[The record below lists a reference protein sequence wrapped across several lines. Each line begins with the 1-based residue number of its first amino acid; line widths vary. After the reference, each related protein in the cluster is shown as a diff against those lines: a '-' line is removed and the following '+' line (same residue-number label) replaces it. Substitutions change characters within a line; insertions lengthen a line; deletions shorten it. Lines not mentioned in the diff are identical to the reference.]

1 MRIFGG
7 RNHSKG
13 WQHESAIIDGDL
25 HAANKSPIIIGIG
38 ITTKNRRE
46 VFDKTFIEWCK
57 HTSNDVPGVRFKIFI
72 VDDGSAL
79 PLIEAQNNHF
89 YYRFNQSVGIAR
101 AKNKCLEI
109 MEMSGCT
116 HFFLSDDDFYPTSP
130 DWWRPYIQSREPH
143 LMYIFQDFSTRMKV
157 NDTAVIYQDNDIKA
171 FSHPRGVLLYAT
183 KEVLHKVGGMDSEF
197 GKWGWE
203 HPEWSDRI
211 YNAGLT
217 TFKYMD
223 VPNSAQLFHCMDEH
237 QEVKSTVWGKDRMAA
252 IQRNLPI
259 YQSKKGS
266 SAFVEYR
273 ERGGM
278 DIVLTSYFTGVVD
291 PQRGE
296 KWIPDEQL
304 IASLINSSNVCNCEL
319 VILHDELR
327 DHVLET
333 QYVDHYPGSNFISL
347 IKTPATINPYFQRWI
362 SYRKYLIDNRDKL
375 RFVFCTDATDVEVL
389 NSPFPHMHPG
399 ILYTGDEPGLIH
411 NQWLFAHHRNPTLQ
425 AFFKQYHK
433 LPILNAGL
441 LGGDVDTIIRFCGAM
456 IDKYMEYTADEQ
468 LRRLPGPGLTDMGI
482 FNQVAYTGGFQIEH
496 GRRVNTIF
504 KTYQKTG
511 ESWFRHK

>member
-1 MRIFGG
+1 MHELSLGG
-7 RNHSKG
+7 MAADKNWRTG
-13 WQHESAIIDGDL
+13 PEYIESRATQ
-25 HAANKSPIIIGIG
+25 IIIGIG

-46 VFDKTFIEWCK
+46 TFMSTLDKWYTYTSIEPIGI
-57 HTSNDVPGVRFKIFI
+57 SFEIFI
-72 VDDGSAL
+72 VDDGSDIPADISRYTRL
-79 PLIEAQNNHF
+79 KW
-89 YYRFNQSVGIAR
+89 YCRFNQSVGIAR
-101 AKNKCLEI
+101 AKNKCLEM
-109 MEMSGCT
+109 MELAGCT
-116 HFFLSDDDFYPTSP
+116 HFFLSDDDFYPTSS
-130 DWWRPYIQSREPH
+130 DWWLPYITSKEPH

-183 KEVLHKVGGMDSEF
+183 REVLYKVGGMDPEF

-237 QEVKSTVWGKDRMAA
+237 QEVKSTVWGKDRMVA

-273 ERGGM
+273 ERDGM
-278 DIVLTSYFTGVVD
+278 DIILTSYFTGIAD

-296 KWIPDEQL
+296 RWEADMTVFKDLSNSALDNYIEWIL
-304 IASLINSSNVCNCEL
+304 
-319 VILHDELR
+319 LHDCFDNR
-327 DHVLET
+327 PCMPRV
-333 QYVDHYPGSNFISL
+333 
-347 IKTPATINPYFQRWI
+347 KATINPYFQRWI

-389 NSPFPHMHPG
+389 NNPFPHMQHG
-399 ILYTGDEPGLIH
+399 VLYTGDEPGTIW
-411 NQWLFAHHRNPTLQ
+411 NQWLIAHHKNNTLQ
-425 AFFKQYHK
+425 AFFRSHAKQP
-433 LPILNAGL
+433 LLNAGL
-441 LGGDVDTIIRFCGAM
+441 LGGDVDTVIRFCGAM

-482 FNQVAYTGGFQIEH
+482 FNQVAYTGGFQVEH